1 MTRMLRRRTFLKGAA
16 GVAATSTLGF
26 PYVAQAAKPL
36 VVNSYGGSFEKF
48 MRKEIVPPFEKE
60 FGIELTLDINLGK
73 GWLANLRAAGPEFPP
88 YDVLM
93 TNETWASIEREEGFF
108 EQIPVDKV
116 PNMKDLWPIAILP
129 DNWGVIG
136 TLGPIGLCYRT
147 DLVKTPPTSW
157 KDLWTNAEFKGKTGM
172 YTITNSAGYMFVLM
186 VAKTFFGSEY
196 EVDKALD
203 KIKELK
209 PFNQVD
215 FSGTMETVLT
225 RGEAVVGILDFPAAA
240 RLKKKGVKIEIVAPK
255 EGVFMFEQ
263 VFNVLKGDM
272 SFVGPRPERPEF
284 VAGLN
289 ETIPY
294 YRERHCVKPGIT
306 GWAQLCYPYGS
317 SKKDALEK
325 LQFDLYYV
333 KNHNLL
339 FDLMILLQ
347 TAEVVFLGKGA
358 R

>member
-26 PYVAQAAKPL
+26 PYVARAATPL
-36 VVNSYGGSFEKF
+36 VVNSYGGSFEKI
-48 MRKEIVPPFEKE
+48 MRKEIVQPFEKE
-60 FGIELTLDINLGK
+60 FGIELKVDINLGK
-73 GWLANLRAAGPEFPP
+73 GWLANLRAAGPENPP

-93 TNETWASIEREEGFF
+93 TNETWASIEREEGHF

-116 PNMKDLWPIAILP
+116 PNMKDLWPIAVLP

-157 KDLWTNAEFKGKTGM
+157 KDLWTNAEFKGKAGM

-186 VAKTFFGSEY
+186 IAKTFFGSEY

-209 PFNQVD
+209 PFNPVD

-263 VFNVLKGDM
+263 VFNVLKG
-272 SFVGPRPERPEF
+272 SKNKENGYKWINYILRPDTQEKWVRNYFWSPVNKKVQVPDDLKELVPIHGEAMNKIVLWDWKVANGNRDKVIERWNKEM
-284 VAGLN
+284 
-289 ETIPY
+289 
-294 YRERHCVKPGIT
+294 R
-306 GWAQLCYPYGS
+306 S
-317 SKKDALEK
+317 
-325 LQFDLYYV
+325 
-333 KNHNLL
+333 
-339 FDLMILLQ
+339 
-347 TAEVVFLGKGA
+347 
-358 R
+358 